1 MQGRPTQ
8 GHPNHEANLPNA
20 PSSPIRTTD
29 LPREKDSPNDPESPL
44 AANRPF
50 PLSKDRYSQESPLA
64 ANRPFPLSK
73 DHCIEQNFWI
83 DIIEAEKF
91 PGSSGGILTLW
102 RRQYTFRV
110 LMGTSQ
116 KLVSSGS
123 QPWRLIARQAR
134 LVIQAM
140 GVAIDRGALH
150 P

>member
-50 PLSKDRYSQESPLA
+50 PLSKD
-64 ANRPFPLSK
+64 
-73 DHCIEQNFWI
+73 HCIEQNFWI

-91 PGSSGGILTLW
+91 PGSSGGILTAW